1 MKSRRKPLRIYVDT
15 SVIGG
20 YYDDEFLVES
30 RRLFKAVEKT
40 VLIVLISPVVVD
52 ELKPVPKEVRELIQN
67 LPASSVE
74 LLPVSK
80 EAIQLAID
88 YINAGVIPTASR
100 ADATHVAY
108 ATISRADAIV
118 SWNFHDIVRLDR
130 IKGFNQVNFQN
141 GYGVIHIISP
151 REVFTDEEKI

>member
-1 MKSRRKPLRIYVDT
+1 MKPRRKLLRIYVDT

-30 RRLFKAVEKT
+30 RRLLKAVEKNT
-40 VLIVLISPVVVD
+40 LILLISPVVVD
-52 ELKPVPKEVRELIQN
+52 ELKPAPEEVRELIRT
-67 LPASSVE
+67 LPASAVE
-74 LLPVSK
+74 LLPESK
-80 EAIQLAID
+80 EALQLAND
-88 YINAGVIPTASR
+88 YIDAKVIPAASR